1 MGAPIQVAG
10 KLVRTACTASLTSEI
25 ASRSWL
31 VISAA
36 PAPGHGWKISVE
48 PRCWSSKLGDK
59 LW

>member
-25 ASRSWL
+25 ASRSW

-36 PAPGHGWKISVE
+36 PAPGHGWGISVAE
-48 PRCWSSKLGDK
+48 PRFWSSKLGDK